1 MLVKCQNS
9 RVEVKMT
16 GAVVAALLGLA
27 TLSFTSAMS
36 AGAMVSVLDLSEQEQ
51 DIAAV
56 FNKVAYGGTTTTKR
70 SVNPNNAP
78 PLPAAAAV
86 PTAVSPLTTV
96 SIPST
101 TTESNLSPA
110 PTSPSNQDLPP
121 YAPPS
126 RVFITPPLPPE
137 YVDQF
142 ADKPTLRGSNSDGP
156 STVAR
161 RPLPPPPPPYRAPPE
176 EERIPIRP
184 PDLAVTHSKKK
195 ALNTPSFNRVAQV
208 AYAELATST
217 ESTSPRSNNETDFD
231 FVPIIHYSS
240 VSRILSGS
248 SGRRH
253 DFPDIGSPSSP
264 IRPNRPRQE
273 EVNKAPRT
281 VQESSQPFLK
291 LDAVRQETTE
301 SSSREP
307 TQTSFRPEVK
317 TTTIT
322 PSTERATTIR
332 TTSTTSTTTIP
343 PPVEETSKRAHSRVT
358 EPSEEHTPAAPPHP
372 PQQTHIQEHSESVVH
387 HSFLDTTQH
396 MRPNARQVLGAAW
409 DVHVYMIAVAF
420 AILTVYCLFALLR
433 LNVGKRLLPKGYFLS
448 LHGLL
453 ATIGILRCGFLSY
466 DAYNSGHSFPEPI
479 SHLLL
484 NIVFPLLATAFAL
497 VFLFLMRACEVHIGT
512 GRFQS
517 PGMLTAAVALYLVLC
532 VTLDLSTGLAP
543 NSTLLT
549 VACQCLFI
557 VVCLGL
563 GLSYMYVYKLLSSAA
578 ARKPGLAP
586 LLQRTSLA
594 HAVRSM
600 LATALLAVLMAAV
613 QLYGMLGVYEAPGD
627 DQPHPW
633 LWWGFQFSVRVI
645 EIAMCALLCWAG
657 TQPPSHCN
665 PHEDDKETQSQN
677 SSSTAFAL
685 FSCGGDAAHANRNDP
700 VDDIYPAVCAN
711 QGGYHYSIRSAGK
724 IYDNAYPLNNIQPIS
739 PQEAALGY
747 GPERHS
753 LKKYPP
759 RGGLPNDSPSVM
771 IKSANDALLSYP
783 SVRRG
788 PPPPMHR
795 AQPSPSML
803 VAEDG
808 FVRFRSLADSEH
820 AGPPEMVHRASLSR
834 KAPPVHPSQ
843 QDYAS

>member
-1 MLVKCQNS
+1 MLVKCQDL

-16 GAVVAALLGLA
+16 GAVVATLLGLA

-36 AGAMVSVLDLSEQEQ
+36 AGAMVSVLDVSEQEQ

-78 PLPAAAAV
+78 PPPPPLPTHQT
-86 PTAVSPLTTV
+86 PPSPLSTA

-142 ADKPTLRGSNSDGP
+142 ADKPTLRGSNSDGL

-161 RPLPPPPPPYRAPPE
+161 RPVPPPPPSYRAPPE

-184 PDLAVTHSKKK
+184 PDLAVPHSKKK

-217 ESTSPRSNNETDFD
+217 ESTSPRSNNETDFY
-231 FVPIIHYSS
+231 FVPINHYSS

-253 DFPDIGSPSSP
+253 DFPDIVSAS
-264 IRPNRPRQE
+264 RPKQE
-273 EVNKAPRT
+273 EVSKAPRT
-281 VQESSQPFLK
+281 VHDVSLPYVKSESI
-291 LDAVRQETTE
+291 RQDITE
-301 SSSREP
+301 ASSVSTSTSREI
-307 TQTSFRPEVK
+307 ELK
-317 TTTIT
+317 TTTVT
-322 PSTERATTIR
+322 PSTERATTTR
-332 TTSTTSTTTIP
+332 TTSTTSTTTAAP
-343 PPVEETSKRAHSRVT
+343 PFQENQRNRAHSRV
-358 EPSEEHTPAAPPHP
+358 SELADESPALP
-372 PQQTHIQEHSESVVH
+372 PQPPLQTHIEEHSESVVH
-387 HSFLDTTQH
+387 HAFPDSTQH
-396 MRPNARQVLGAAW
+396 MRPSARQVLGAAW
-409 DVHVYMIAVAF
+409 DVHVYIIAVAF
-420 AILTVYCLFALLR
+420 AILTVYCVFALLR
-433 LNVGKRLLPKGYFLS
+433 LNVGKRLLPRGYFLS

-497 VFLFLMRACEVHIGT
+497 VFLFLLRACEVHLGS

-543 NSTLLT
+543 NSTPLT

-557 VVCLGL
+557 AVCLGL
-563 GLSYMYVYKLLSSAA
+563 GLSYMYVYKMLSSAA

-711 QGGYHYSIRSAGK
+711 QGGYHYSLRSNGK
-724 IYDNAYPLNNIQPIS
+724 IYDNAYPLSNIQPMS
-739 PQEAALGY
+739 AQDSALGY

-753 LKKYPP
+753 LKKYAP

-808 FVRFRSLADSEH
+808 FVRFRSLADAEH

-834 KAPPVHPSQ
+834 KAPPVHSIQ

>member
-1 MLVKCQNS
+1 
-9 RVEVKMT
+9 MT
-16 GAVVAALLGLA
+16 GAVVATLLGLA
-27 TLSFTSAMS
+27 TLSLTSAMS

-78 PLPAAAAV
+78 APPPSAPAL
-86 PTAVSPLTTV
+86 PTAASPLTSTSV
-96 SIPST
+96 PS
-101 TTESNLSPA
+101 TTESNLPPA

-156 STVAR
+156 NTMAR

-176 EERIPIRP
+176 GERIPFRP
-184 PDLAVTHSKKK
+184 PDLAVPHAKKK

-217 ESTSPRSNNETDFD
+217 ESTSPRTSNETDFD
-231 FVPIIHYSS
+231 FVPILHYSS

-253 DFPDIGSPSSP
+253 DFPDIMSAS
-264 IRPNRPRQE
+264 RPKQE

-281 VQESSQPFLK
+281 VQDMPQPTLMS
-291 LDAVRQETTE
+291 DPVRQTTTE
-301 SSSREP
+301 SNREP
-307 TQTSFRPEVK
+307 TKSSFRPEVK
-317 TTTIT
+317 TTSIT

-332 TTSTTSTTTIP
+332 TTSTTSTTTTTP
-343 PPVEETSKRAHSRVT
+343 PTTDMEFKRAHSRV
-358 EPSEEHTPAAPPHP
+358 SEMSSEDHNFAPPPKP
-372 PQQTHIQEHSESVVH
+372 PLYNRDGEQSDSVINRYG
-387 HSFLDTTQH
+387 TQH
-396 MRPNARQVLGAAW
+396 MRRVLGAAW
-409 DVHVYMIAVAF
+409 DVHVYIIAVAF
-420 AILTVYCLFALLR
+420 AVLTVYCIFALLR
-433 LNVGKRLLPKGYFLS
+433 LNGGKRLLPRGYFLS

-466 DAYNSGHSFPEPI
+466 DAYNSGSSFLEPI

-497 VFLFLMRACEVHIGT
+497 VFLFLLRACEVHLGS

-517 PGMLTAAVALYLVLC
+517 PGMLTAAVALYLILC
-532 VTLDLSTGLAP
+532 VTLDLSTALAP
-543 NSTLLT
+543 KSTLLT

-563 GLSYMYVYKLLSSAA
+563 GLSYMYVYKMLSSAA

-613 QLYGMLGVYEAPGD
+613 QLYGMLGVYETPSD
-627 DQPHPW
+627 NQPHPW

-685 FSCGGDAAHANRNDP
+685 FSCGGDTAHANRNDP
-700 VDDIYPAVCAN
+700 VDDIYPAVCAT
-711 QGGYHYSIRSAGK
+711 QSGYHYSLRSAGK
-724 IYDNAYPLNNIQPIS
+724 IYDNAYPLNNIQPMS
-739 PQEAALGY
+739 AQEAALGY

-753 LKKYPP
+753 LKKYAP

-788 PPPPMHR
+788 PPPPLHR

>member
-1 MLVKCQNS
+1 MLVKCQDS

-16 GAVVAALLGLA
+16 GVAVATLLGLA
-27 TLSFTSAMS
+27 MLSLTSAMS
-36 AGAMVSVLDLSEQEQ
+36 AGAMVSVLDLNEQEQ

-78 PLPAAAAV
+78 PPPPSASSLPLGA
-86 PTAVSPLTTV
+86 SPLTTV

-110 PTSPSNQDLPP
+110 PTSPSSQDLPP

-156 STVAR
+156 NTMAR

-184 PDLAVTHSKKK
+184 PDLAVPHSKKK

-217 ESTSPRSNNETDFD
+217 ESSSPRTNNETDFD
-231 FVPIIHYSS
+231 FIPINHFSS

-253 DFPDIGSPSSP
+253 DFPDIVSPS
-264 IRPNRPRQE
+264 RTKQE
-273 EVNKAPRT
+273 EVSKAPRT
-281 VQESSQPFLK
+281 VQDVSQTHMKSESTH
-291 LDAVRQETTE
+291 QETTE
-301 SSSREP
+301 SSRRPSSTTPKLPKVEFK
-307 TQTSFRPEVK
+307 TSTV
-317 TTTIT
+317 T
-322 PSTERATTIR
+322 PSTERATTVQ
-332 TTSTTSTTTIP
+332 TTTTTSTTTTLP
-343 PPVEETSKRAHSRVT
+343 PLLEVKNRAHSRIS
-358 EPSEEHTPAAPPHP
+358 EMSEEVPAAPPHP
-372 PQQTHIQEHSESVVH
+372 PSESVKLH
-387 HSFLDTTQH
+387 ASPDSTQQ
-396 MRPNARQVLGAAW
+396 MRPNDRQVLGAAW
-409 DVHVYMIAVAF
+409 DVHVYTIAIAF
-420 AILTVYCLFALLR
+420 AILTVYCVFALLR
-433 LNVGKRLLPKGYFLS
+433 LNVGKRLLPRGYFLS

-453 ATIGILRCGFLSY
+453 ASIGILRCGFLSY

-479 SHLLL
+479 HHLLL

-497 VFLFLMRACEVHIGT
+497 VFLFLMRACEVHLGS
-512 GRFQS
+512 GKFQS
-517 PGMLTAAVALYLVLC
+517 PGMLTAAVSLYLVLC
-532 VTLDLSTGLAP
+532 VTLDLSLWLAP
-543 NSTLLT
+543 KSTFLT

-563 GLSYMYVYKLLSSAA
+563 GLSYMYVYKMLSSAA

-633 LWWGFQFSVRVI
+633 LGWGFQFSVRVI

-711 QGGYHYSIRSAGK
+711 QAGYHYSLRSNGK
-724 IYDNAYPLNNIQPIS
+724 IYDNAYPLNNIQPMS
-739 PQEAALGY
+739 AQEAALGY

-753 LKKYPP
+753 LKKYAP
-759 RGGLPNDSPSVM
+759 RGGLPNDSPSVI

-788 PPPPMHR
+788 PPPPLHR
-795 AQPSPSML
+795 PQPSPSML

-808 FVRFRSLADSEH
+808 FVRFRSLADAEH
-820 AGPPEMVHRASLSR
+820 AGPPEMVHRSSLSR
-834 KAPPVHPSQ
+834 KAPPVHPTQ

>member
-1 MLVKCQNS
+1 MA
-9 RVEVKMT
+9 
-16 GAVVAALLGLA
+16 GAVVATLLGLA
-27 TLSFTSAMS
+27 TLSLTSAMS

-70 SVNPNNAP
+70 SVNPSNVP
-78 PLPAAAAV
+78 PPSASAL
-86 PTAVSPLTTV
+86 PTAATPLTTV

-184 PDLAVTHSKKK
+184 PDLAVPHSKKK

-253 DFPDIGSPSSP
+253 DFPDIVTH
-264 IRPNRPRQE
+264 PRQE

-281 VQESSQPFLK
+281 VQDISQPFLK
-291 LDAVRQETTE
+291 PESVRQGTTE
-301 SSSREP
+301 PSRES
-307 TQTSFRPEVK
+307 TRLSTKAAEVK
-317 TTTIT
+317 TTTVV
-322 PSTERATTIR
+322 PSTEKATTIR
-332 TTSTTSTTTIP
+332 STSTTSTTITP
-343 PPVEETSKRAHSRVT
+343 PSQEMGNSRAHSSVT
-358 EPSEEHTPAAPPHP
+358 EISEEHVPALPPQP

-387 HSFLDTTQH
+387 HTFHDTTQH
-396 MRPNARQVLGAAW
+396 MRPSARQVLGAAW
-409 DVHVYMIAVAF
+409 DVHVYLIAVAF
-420 AILTVYCLFALLR
+420 ALLTVYCIFALLR
-433 LNVGKRLLPKGYFLS
+433 LNVGKRLLPRGYFLS

-453 ATIGILRCGFLSY
+453 AAIGVLRCGFLSY

-479 SHLLL
+479 AHLVL

-497 VFLFLMRACEVHIGT
+497 VFLFLMRACEVHLGS

-517 PGMLTAAVALYLVLC
+517 PGMLTAAVGLYLVLC

-543 NSTLLT
+543 KSTLLT

-563 GLSYMYVYKLLSSAA
+563 GLGYMYVYKLLSSAA

-711 QGGYHYSIRSAGK
+711 QAGYHYSLRSTGK
-724 IYDNAYPLNNIQPIS
+724 IYDNAYPLNNIQPVS
-739 PQEAALGY
+739 PAEAALGY
-747 GPERHS
+747 GSERHS
-753 LKKYPP
+753 LKKYAP

-820 AGPPEMVHRASLSR
+820 SGPQEMVHRSSLSR
-834 KAPPVHPSQ
+834 KALPPHPSQ

>member
-1 MLVKCQNS
+1 MLVRCQNS

-16 GAVVAALLGLA
+16 GVIVATLLGLA

-78 PLPAAAAV
+78 PPPPSAPAL
-86 PTAVSPLTTV
+86 PTAASPLTTI
-96 SIPST
+96 SAPST
-101 TTESNLSPA
+101 TTESSPLPA

-142 ADKPTLRGSNSDGP
+142 ADKPTLRGSNSDSP

-184 PDLAVTHSKKK
+184 PDLAVPHSKKK

-217 ESTSPRSNNETDFD
+217 ESTSPRTNNETDFD

-253 DFPDIGSPSSP
+253 DFPDISSPSSS
-264 IRPNRPRQE
+264 RPKQE

-281 VQESSQPFLK
+281 VQDMPGAFLK
-291 LDAVRQETTE
+291 IDAARQDTTE
-301 SSSREP
+301 SSREP
-307 TQTSFRPEVK
+307 TRSSSNSELK
-317 TTTIT
+317 TTSVT
-322 PSTERATTIR
+322 PSTERVTTVR
-332 TTSTTSTTTIP
+332 TTSTTSTTTTSAP
-343 PPVEETSKRAHSRVT
+343 PPPPLPPVESVYNGAHSRVT
-358 EPSEEHTPAAPPHP
+358 EVSEEHTPAEP
-372 PQQTHIQEHSESVVH
+372 PQPPLQTHSDSVVH
-387 HSFLDTTQH
+387 HTSPDTTQR
-396 MRPNARQVLGAAW
+396 MRPSARRQVLGAAW
-409 DVHVYMIAVAF
+409 DVHVYTTAVAF
-420 AILTVYCLFALLR
+420 ALLTVYCIFALLR
-433 LNVGKRLLPKGYFLS
+433 LNVGKRLLPRGYFLS

-466 DAYNSGHSFPEPI
+466 DAYNSGHSFSEPI

-497 VFLFLMRACEVHIGT
+497 VFLFLMRACEVHIGS

-517 PGMLTAAVALYLVLC
+517 PGMLTSAAALYLVLC
-532 VTLDLSTGLAP
+532 VTFDLSTERAP

-557 VVCLGL
+557 FVCLIL
-563 GLSYMYVYKLLSSAA
+563 GLSYMYVYKMLASAA

-613 QLYGMLGVYEAPGD
+613 QLYGMLGVCEAPGVKE
-627 DQPHPW
+627 PHPW

-711 QGGYHYSIRSAGK
+711 QAGYHYSLRSGGK
-724 IYDNAYPLNNIQPIS
+724 IYDNAYPLNNIQPM
-739 PQEAALGY
+739 PPPDAALGY

-753 LKKYPP
+753 LKKYAP

-795 AQPSPSML
+795 PQPSPSML

-808 FVRFRSLADSEH
+808 FVRFRSLADAEH
-820 AGPPEMVHRASLSR
+820 AGPPEMVHRSSLSR